1 MTSPA
6 PRTFASIAVGALG
19 LAALLGASPAFAQ
32 GKTIKIAAL
41 MPISGPASY
50 FGVQDKQGMELALE
64 ELNKAGVNG
73 TKLEIRYEDSACSPL
88 AATQTVKRVLDEYK
102 PQIVL
107 GEECSDAS
115 LAIMPVLEEAEMP
128 LLNAGSATVKLTQSG
143 YKYVFRIFPNAQQQ
157 GDDMAR
163 HAYNDLGARTAVTLA
178 EKTNAGIDSSD
189 YFAAAFTKLGGKV
202 LEKVDFGR
210 DVNDFTAIAT
220 RIAGLGKIDVLPT
233 AALEGQSVKLTQALA
248 QAQVTKGGG
257 GQAIQM
263 GSIWLP
269 VGFDQKAGP
278 SSTGYIRIVQF
289 DPNEQRPRVQQF
301 VTAFKAKYGA
311 DVIPSHIN
319 AHAYDQIQLVAEAV
333 KRGATD
339 PKSFRTQLAGM
350 KGVEC
355 VTGTIDFDATGQN
368 SNLSVIH
375 YVETTPTQTLVSRAW
390 K

>member
-1 MTSPA
+1 MTTSSSRA
-6 PRTFASIAVGALG
+6 LVMLAAGA
-19 LAALLGASPAFAQ
+19 AALLLGATSARAQ
-32 GKTIKIAAL
+32 GKPIKIAAL

-64 ELNKAGVNG
+64 ELNRTGVNG
-73 TKLEIRYEDSACSPL
+73 HKLEIHYEDSACAPL
-88 AATQTVKRVLDEYK
+88 PATQTVKRVLDEYK
-102 PQIVL
+102 PDIVL

-115 LAIMPVLEEAEMP
+115 LAIMPILEEAEVP
-128 LLNAGSATVKLTQSG
+128 LLNAGSATVKLTNSG
-143 YKYVFRIFPNAQQQ
+143 YKFVFRIFPNAQQQ

-163 HAYNDLGARTAVTLA
+163 HAYGDLGARTAVTLA

-189 YFAAAFTKLGGKV
+189 YFERAFTKLGGKV
-202 LEKVDFGR
+202 LEKVEFGR

-220 RIAGLGKIDVLPT
+220 RIAGLGKIDVMPT

-248 QAQVTKGGG
+248 QARITKGGG
-257 GQAIQM
+257 GKAIQM

-278 SSTGYIRIVQF
+278 AATGYIRIVQF
-289 DPNEQRPRVQQF
+289 DPNEQRPRVQAF
-301 VTAFKAKYGA
+301 VKAFKAKYGA
-311 DVIPSHIN
+311 DQTPSHIN
-319 AHAYDQIQLVAEAV
+319 AHAYDQVQLVAEAV
-333 KRGATD
+333 RRGGTD
-339 PKSFRTQLAGM
+339 AKGFREQLARM

-368 SNLSVIH
+368 TNLSVIH
-375 YVETTPTQTLVSRAW
+375 YVETTPALSLTSLAW